1 MFLAPLTNQNVLYN
15 ILAFQFSSSP
25 PFMDFKFAAFVFLI
39 VSLIL
44 VFTGFIF
51 KFVFLLFSNF
61 CFCDYFSFIFGQTTN
76 CLPFWPFPLSPVYAH
91 VNAFFSEWADKLF
104 SNEVK
109 SSMVNAKNWQR
120 PIILEY
126 SQLTN
131 FAPKWTLSSPKI
143 RAFKL

>member
-25 PFMDFKFAAFVFLI
+25 PLYGCMHFKFAAFVFLI

-91 VNAFFSEWADKLF
+91 VTNALFSEWAHKLF

-109 SSMVNAKNWQR
+109 SSIVNAKN
-120 PIILEY
+120 
-126 SQLTN
+126 
-131 FAPKWTLSSPKI
+131 
-143 RAFKL
+143 

>member
-1 MFLAPLTNQNVLYN
+1 MYYTIFWL
-15 ILAFQFSSSP
+15 IQFSPSP
-25 PFMDFKFAAFVFLI
+25 PPLYGCMHFKFAAFVFLI

-61 CFCDYFSFIFGQTTN
+61 CFWDSFSFIFGQTTN

-91 VNAFFSEWADKLF
+91 VTNAFFWEWAHKLF

-120 PIILEY
+120 PVILEY